1 MRLGSAG
8 RAIQSGPYRVVK
20 STVARRT
27 VSLACHHPFGSIGSH
42 VVSLSLNDVFR
53 PTSSFGS
60 HVVSLSLNDVFRPIS
75 YLPFAITPHPDVYF
89 FLCSLVSFTL
99 PTTFG

>member
-1 MRLGSAG
+1 MQLGSAG

-53 PTSSFGS
+53 P
-60 HVVSLSLNDVFRPIS
+60 IS